1 MDAEIERMSPSLLGR
16 VRGARLAHPDPS
28 AERAVTMDFTETM
41 GMHSMHASDGVCRIE
56 LEISPLH
63 LSMAERVHGGV
74 FFTMLDTAL
83 GPTTDRAGLMQ
94 CRGDHSATRQDE
106 LLQRLQLRV
115 VMVTPDLQ
123 LCDVDLR
130 RSNYIVPSRILRG
143 CEIRTDVKKFALDLY
158 QRLEHRA
165 VG

>member
-16 VRGARLAHPDPS
+16 VRGARLAYPDPS

-56 LEISPLH
+56 LEISPMH

-83 GPTTDRAGLMQ
+83 GRAVISTL
-94 CRGDHSATRQDE
+94 
-106 LLQRLQLRV
+106 
-115 VMVTPDLQ
+115 PDG
-123 LCDVDLR
+123 
-130 RSNYIVPSRILRG
+130 RG
-143 CEIRTDVKKFALDLY
+143 CATVECKINYFRPVTEGCITAEAQVITKTRRTAYAEGSIMDGED
-158 QRLEHRA
+158 RLIARA
-165 VG
+165 TATFFLTDTMTQGERERV